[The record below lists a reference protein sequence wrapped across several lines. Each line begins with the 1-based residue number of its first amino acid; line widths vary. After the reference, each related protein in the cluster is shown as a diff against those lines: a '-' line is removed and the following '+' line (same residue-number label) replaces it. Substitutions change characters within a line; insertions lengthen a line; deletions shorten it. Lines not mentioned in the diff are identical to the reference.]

1 MENAEKMVSLYK
13 VSGNGRIIQNIEVR
27 SDTAVQLMI
36 NDPDLV
42 EGSPDRETQYIKDGE
57 ITLRPTQ
64 LTTLTGMTLNNLP
77 TPCQI
82 IIDGISY
89 DGVDSPTV
97 ELEFDE
103 TGTHNIKVV
112 AFPYLDKEFT
122 IET

>member
-1 MENAEKMVSLYK
+1 MENEEKMVRLYK
-13 VSGNGRIIQNIEVR
+13 ASGNGRIIQNIEVR

-42 EGSPDRETQYIKDGE
+42 EGSPDGETQYVKDGE
-57 ITLRPTQ
+57 ITPRPTQ
-64 LTTLTGMTLNNLP
+64 LTVFTGMALNNLP

-82 IIDGISY
+82 IIDGTAY

-97 ELEFDE
+97 ELEFDTE
-103 TGTHNIKVV
+103 GTHNIKIV

-122 IET
+122 IEA